1 MQNNK
6 EKNDLIIKD
15 FPEPVDSVRAAF
27 FPDRCNLCGRVI
39 VHNTVICPDCRKNA
53 KVIRG
58 ERCLFCGRTKKDCEC
73 KGRSNFYDG
82 VVAPFVYEGVVRQ
95 SIARWKF
102 HDAERNVN
110 FFADMMI
117 AAMKGSYDDI
127 KFDVITFIPQTHKE
141 TKDRSYNQSEQL
153 ALTLGNKM
161 NIPVKSLLVKLFE
174 TERQRNLSF
183 IKRSGN
189 VFGVFDCC
197 NRKMTEGKTILLIDD
212 VKTSGKSLNECAKM
226 LHLYGAAKVYCAVIA
241 VV

>member
-15 FPEPVDSVRAAF
+15 FPEPVDSFRAAF
-27 FPDRCNLCGRVI
+27 LPDRCNLCGRVI
-39 VHNTVICPDCRKNA
+39 AHRTVICPDCRKNA

-127 KFDVITFIPQTHKE
+127 KFDVITFIPQTRKE

-161 NIPVKSLLVKLFE
+161 HIPVKSLLVKLYE

-197 NRKMTEGKTILLIDD
+197 NRKMTDGKTILLIDD